1 MLIYLGNKKDPR
13 AFGWNERYKV
23 ALGIAEALD
32 YLHSCSAQPV
42 IHRDVKSSNILL
54 SDDFEPQVMRF
65 RLFFFTCKGLFSEL
79 PSSEPFMVF
88 SAL

>member
-1 MLIYLGNKKDPR
+1 
-13 AFGWNERYKV
+13 
-23 ALGIAEALD
+23 
-32 YLHSCSAQPV
+32 
-42 IHRDVKSSNILL
+42 
-54 SDDFEPQVMRF
+54 VMRF